1 MLPATSITLAHIVY
15 ISTQTGILVFI
26 SHSSFISKAWVL
38 QDLLENSCR
47 RKEQKNIFFQTSHG
61 MCLRPVRTI
70 NSTTCDNGTDPLVCV
85 YTAEWYTMCVVRGW
99 PFANG
104 LPTKWWIISSG
115 RTRSNAEEHQEDTAY
130 TWQQQTSWS
139 HVSKKIRNVSNI
151 CAFSDE
157 KCILLSLSLASR
169 LPVIILSMVCS
180 LQSSSLT
187 LWHTMQG
194 LRWKIWFIY
203 SLSLWCRLLNTI
215 TV

>member
-1 MLPATSITLAHIVY
+1 M
-15 ISTQTGILVFI
+15 FI
-26 SHSSFISKAWVL
+26 SHSSFVSKTWVL

-70 NSTTCDNGTDPLVCV
+70 NSTTWDNGTDPLVCV
-85 YTAEWYTMCVVRGW
+85 YTAEWYTMCVMRGW

-104 LPTKWWIISSG
+104 LPMKWWVISSG
-115 RTRSNAEEHQEDTAY
+115 RTRPNAEEHQEDTAY

-139 HVSKKIRNVSNI
+139 HVSKKNQE
-151 CAFSDE
+151 CQQHL
-157 KCILLSLSLASR
+157 CIFRWEVYIVTLSLSLASR
-169 LPVIILSMVCS
+169 LPVIIPSMVCS
-180 LQSSSLT
+180 LLSSSLT

-194 LRWKIWFIY
+194 LRWNIY